1 MLKSLVLM
9 TGLLCSVL
17 GLAQTP
23 TFPTHPVRVFVGFAP
38 GSGPDIQAHT
48 VAQQLTLALNQPFYV
63 ENRLGANGTIAARS
77 VAASNADGYT
87 LLFSSSSISSTPYI
101 YKNLGFDLLSDLKAV
116 ASVGILDGMLVLV
129 DAKSPIKSIAELIEV
144 SKKERL
150 MYGSPGVGNII
161 HLATEMFAQKA
172 AITLEHIPYKGA
184 SEVMTGLLG
193 GSIQMMIV
201 TPPSVLTL
209 VNEGRVRALA
219 FTGSKPFAPLPN
231 VPLLKDLVT
240 GFEPMGSWGIFFAPS
255 KTPKPVL
262 DKLNA
267 AIRESLTVPAVA
279 TIMQR
284 DGYFPDNRNAPE
296 TSLFFQGEVARMKE
310 AVKAAKIEP
319 M

>member
-1 MLKSLVLM
+1 MRTTLVFI
-9 TGLLCSVL
+9 TGLIVCVL

-23 TFPTHPVRVFVGFAP
+23 VFPNHPVRILVGFAS

-77 VAASNADGYT
+77 VAQANPDGYT

-101 YKNLGFDLLSDLKAV
+101 YKNLGFDLLTDLKAV

-129 DAKSPIKSIAELIEV
+129 DAKSSVKSIADLIDL

-150 MYGSPGVGNII
+150 RYGSPGVGNII

-172 AITLEHIPYKGA
+172 GVNLEHIPYKGA

-193 GSIQMMIV
+193 GSIQLMFV
-201 TPPSVLTL
+201 TPPSVLSL
-209 VNEGRVRALA
+209 VNDGRVRALA
-219 FTGSKPFAPLPN
+219 FTGSKPFGQLPN
-231 VPLLKDLVT
+231 VPLLKDLT
-240 GFEPMGSWGIFFAPS
+240 PGFEPVGSWGLFFAPG
-255 KTPKPVL
+255 KTPKAVME
-262 DKLNA
+262 KLNT
-267 AIRESLTVPAVA
+267 AIRDTLTVPAVSS
-279 TIMQR
+279 IMQR
-284 DGYFPDNRNAPE
+284 DGYFPDNRNTQE
-296 TSLFFQGEVARMKE
+296 INIFFQGEVARMRD
-310 AVKAAKIEP
+310 AVKAAKIEA

>member
-1 MLKSLVLM
+1 MRTTLVFIFGLILSHFVLAQSLVY
-9 TGLLCSVL
+9 
-17 GLAQTP
+17 P
-23 TFPTHPVRVFVGFAP
+23 NHPVRIFVGFAP

-48 VAQQLTLALNQPFYV
+48 VAQQLTLSLNQSFYV

-77 VAASNADGYT
+77 VAQANPDGYT

-101 YKNLGFDLLSDLKAV
+101 YKNLGFDLSTDLKAV

-129 DAKSPIKSIAELIEV
+129 DAKSNVKSIPDLIEL

-172 AITLEHIPYKGA
+172 GITLEHIPYKGA

-193 GSIQMMIV
+193 GSIQLMFV
-201 TPPSVLTL
+201 TPPSVLSL
-209 VNEGRVRALA
+209 VSEGRVRALA
-219 FTGSKPFAPLPN
+219 FTGSKPFAQMPN
-231 VPLLKDLVT
+231 VPLLKDLT
-240 GFEPMGSWGIFFAPS
+240 PGFEPVGSWGIFFAPG
-255 KTPKPVL
+255 KTPKPVM
-262 DKLNA
+262 DKLNT

-279 TIMQR
+279 SIMQR
-284 DGYFPDNRNAPE
+284 DGYFPDNRNTQE
-296 TSLFFQGEVARMKE
+296 INTFFLGEVSRMKE
-310 AVKAAKIEP
+310 AVKAAKIEA

>member
-1 MLKSLVLM
+1 MRTTLVFIAGLM
-9 TGLLCSVL
+9 VGVL

-23 TFPTHPVRVFVGFAP
+23 VFPNHPVRILVGFAS

-77 VAASNADGYT
+77 VAQANPDGYT

-101 YKNLGFDLLSDLKAV
+101 YKNLGFDVLTDLKAV

-129 DAKSPIKSIAELIEV
+129 DAKSSIKSIADLIDL

-172 AITLEHIPYKGA
+172 GVNLEHIPYKGA

-193 GSIQMMIV
+193 GSIQLMFV
-201 TPPSVLTL
+201 TPPSVLSL
-209 VNEGRVRALA
+209 VNDGRVRALA

-231 VPLLKDLVT
+231 VPLLKDLT
-240 GFEPMGSWGIFFAPS
+240 PGFEPVGSWGLFFAPG
-255 KTPKPVL
+255 KTPKAVI
-262 DKLNA
+262 DKLNS
-267 AIRESLTVPAVA
+267 AIRDTLTTSAVSS
-279 TIMQR
+279 IMQR
-284 DGYFPDNRNAPE
+284 DGYFPDNRNTQE
-296 TSLFFQGEVARMKE
+296 INTFFQGEVARMKE
-310 AVKAAKIEP
+310 AVKAAKIEA

>member
-1 MLKSLVLM
+1 MRTTLVFI
-9 TGLLCSVL
+9 TGLIVCVL

-23 TFPTHPVRVFVGFAP
+23 VFPNHPVRILVGFAS

-77 VAASNADGYT
+77 VAQANPDGYT

-101 YKNLGFDLLSDLKAV
+101 YKNLGFDLLTDLKAV

-129 DAKSPIKSIAELIEV
+129 DAKSSVKSIADLIDL

-172 AITLEHIPYKGA
+172 GVNLEHIPYKGA
-184 SEVMTGLLG
+184 SEVMTSLLG
-193 GSIQMMIV
+193 GSIQLMFV
-201 TPPSVLTL
+201 TPPSVLSL
-209 VNEGRVRALA
+209 VNDGRVRALA
-219 FTGSKPFAPLPN
+219 FTGSKPFGQLPN
-231 VPLLKDLVT
+231 VPLLKDLT
-240 GFEPMGSWGIFFAPS
+240 PGFEPVGSWGLFFAPG
-255 KTPKPVL
+255 KTPKAVME
-262 DKLNA
+262 KLNT
-267 AIRESLTVPAVA
+267 AIRDTLTVPAVSS
-279 TIMQR
+279 IMQR
-284 DGYFPDNRNAPE
+284 DGYFPDNRNTQE
-296 TSLFFQGEVARMKE
+296 INIFFQGEVARMRD
-310 AVKAAKIEP
+310 AVKAAKIEA

>member
-1 MLKSLVLM
+1 MRTTLVFI
-9 TGLLCSVL
+9 TGLIVCVL

-23 TFPTHPVRVFVGFAP
+23 VFPNHPVRILVGFAS

-77 VAASNADGYT
+77 VAQANPDGYT

-101 YKNLGFDLLSDLKAV
+101 YKNLGFDLLTDLKAV

-129 DAKSPIKSIAELIEV
+129 DAKSSVKSIADLIDL

-172 AITLEHIPYKGA
+172 GVNLEHIPYKGA

-193 GSIQMMIV
+193 GSIQLMFV
-201 TPPSVLTL
+201 TPPSVLSL
-209 VNEGRVRALA
+209 VNDGRVRALA
-219 FTGSKPFAPLPN
+219 FTGSKPFGQLPN
-231 VPLLKDLVT
+231 VPLLKDLT
-240 GFEPMGSWGIFFAPS
+240 PGFEPVGSWGLFFAPG
-255 KTPKPVL
+255 KTPKAVME
-262 DKLNA
+262 KLNI
-267 AIRESLTVPAVA
+267 AIRDTLTVPAVSS
-279 TIMQR
+279 IMQR
-284 DGYFPDNRNAPE
+284 DGYFPDNRNTQE
-296 TSLFFQGEVARMKE
+296 INIFFQGEVARMRD
-310 AVKAAKIEP
+310 AVKAAKIEA